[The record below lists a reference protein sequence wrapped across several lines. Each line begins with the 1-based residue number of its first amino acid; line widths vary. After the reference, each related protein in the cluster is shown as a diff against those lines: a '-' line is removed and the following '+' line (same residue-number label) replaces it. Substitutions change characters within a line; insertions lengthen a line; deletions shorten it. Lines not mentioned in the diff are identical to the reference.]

1 LNQECERAKRRK
13 KKCEDFEKV
22 LRNKFNIKYDVCDTC
37 KELLRYFLPQK
48 NSFKYAESPDDKWHV
63 KTGSNQVTIQ
73 VPKGTVDYGWVKCL
87 DTPASGQEFKN
98 EQMAAR
104 AQGREPINN
113 SYDVH
118 QRANGRPYFNTGG
131 GAHTVPRQG
140 IAEESEFLDQAY
152 NPPPPAPPP
161 APRGPYDQ
169 DPPTPVA
176 TIRTGASHEFPAH
189 EFSANVTNPSDYL
202 YASTA
207 TTYSTAPAV
216 NYPPSGATYQVQ
228 TAPRYTTVASG
239 SYTPST
245 SMASSSSQ
253 SDLSWSSQRPPP
265 LPTYQAPIY
274 QSSEQTRDDLKGKRF
289 QYHTFG
295 HKRFQYHNKDS
306 NTI

>member
-1 LNQECERAKRRK
+1 
-13 KKCEDFEKV
+13 
-22 LRNKFNIKYDVCDTC
+22 
-37 KELLRYFLPQK
+37 
-48 NSFKYAESPDDKWHV
+48 
-63 KTGSNQVTIQ
+63 

-113 SYDVH
+113 SYDVE

-176 TIRTGASHEFPAH
+176 TIRTGASHQFPAH

-202 YASTA
+202 YAPTA

-253 SDLSWSSQRPPP
+253 SDLSWPSQRPPP
-265 LPTYQAPIY
+265 LPTYRAPTY
-274 QSSEQTRDDLKGKRF
+274 QSCEQTRDDLYTEEGETEANPYYYP
-289 QYHTFG
+289 Q
-295 HKRFQYHNKDS
+295 QDS
-306 NTI
+306 NPTTTGGYDQGSSTFDQQQSTDYQYQEAQAAPAASSGSRSSGKKRSSDKQKQDKNKKRS